1 VTAKELQKR
10 NAKAEKLRV
19 IQVEDG
25 FYYVESEEGKICYR
39 VMYDDQT
46 VECTCGDFARGVK
59 QDSTFNCKHLLAV
72 MNCVAKGEA
81 QKAGFLEK
89 HKPKLDDRFLVNIE
103 GKDFVLYAGL
113 LDLAHQKGLVSI
125 DVEPLQ
131 YPTKENGNM
140 AVCRAVAQAK
150 TGTFTDI
157 GDANPTNCNSKV
169 AKHLFRM
176 ASTRAK
182 ARALRDLTNIGLT
195 ALEELGDLND
205 VLVDEPSQTK
215 PKARKP
221 AVKKTRAKA
230 KQAKEKP
237 EATPKVVPEETPE
250 EDQKGKSNGETKTDS
265 QQSESGQPEEA
276 TVPQMSEA
284 QRRAVYNLSRRRGIS
299 VEELDELATET
310 FGANVE
316 YLSSQDASTF
326 IRQLQQSA

>member
-39 VMYDDQT
+39 VLYNDQG
-46 VECTCGDFARGVK
+46 VECTCGNFARGIK
-59 QDSTFNCKHLLAV
+59 SDSAFNCKHLLAV
-72 MNCVAKGEA
+72 MNCVAKGDAE
-81 QKAGFLEK
+81 KAKVLER
-89 HKPKLDDRFLVNIE
+89 HKTKLDDRFIVNIE

-140 AVCRAVAQAK
+140 AVCRAIAQAK

-157 GDANPTNCNSKV
+157 GDADSKNCNSKV

-205 VLVDEPSQTK
+205 VLVDELPQSK
-215 PKARKP
+215 PKKRKP
-221 AVKKTRAKA
+221 TAKKTRAKA
-230 KQAKEKP
+230 KKTKEKP
-237 EATPKVVPEETPE
+237 EATPKVVTEETPE
-250 EDQKGKSNGETKTDS
+250 EDQKGKSKDETKADS
-265 QQSESGQPEEA
+265 QQPESGQPEDA
-276 TVPQMSEA
+276 TVPKMSEA

-299 VEELDELATET
+299 IEELDEMAQEVYGTT
-310 FGANVE
+310 VE
-316 YLSSQDASTF
+316 YLSSQDASAF